1 MANREVKSTI
11 DVESGGLLLQTE
23 TSAGG
28 NAHRLHEDRGAPFEW
43 AQFCAACPVHSGV
56 HAETPGSITVRR
68 GCRCIGQQD
77 SPFGSTGMS
86 ANGSCDMA
94 TRIFAD
100 GIEMM
105 DYAAM
110 TFSFSPS
117 VDSLTEFKVETST
130 HSADL
135 GGAPGGQ
142 VNRVTPA
149 GCSFSPSKRQG

>member
-1 MANREVKSTI
+1 M
-11 DVESGGLLLQTE
+11 
-23 TSAGG
+23 
-28 NAHRLHEDRGAPFEW
+28 
-43 AQFCAACPVHSGV
+43 
-56 HAETPGSITVRR
+56 RR
-68 GCRCIGQQD
+68 GRRCIGQQD

-105 DYAAM
+105 DQADM
-110 TFSFSPS
+110 TFRFSPS

-135 GGAPGGQ
+135 GDAPGGQ
-142 VNRVTPA
+142 VNRVTRA
-149 GCSFSPSKRQG
+149 GCSSYHGPSALSWAVIVVGSQTTRWSFRSECRNSKLIPFWDQ

>member
-1 MANREVKSTI
+1 
-11 DVESGGLLLQTE
+11 
-23 TSAGG
+23 
-28 NAHRLHEDRGAPFEW
+28 
-43 AQFCAACPVHSGV
+43 
-56 HAETPGSITVRR
+56 
-68 GCRCIGQQD
+68 
-77 SPFGSTGMS
+77 MS
-86 ANGSCDMA
+86 ANGSCDME

-142 VNRVTPA
+142 VNRVTRV
-149 GCSFSPSKRQG
+149 GCSSYHGPSALSWAVIVVGSQTTRWSFRSECRNSKLIPFWDQ